1 MKLFLFFINSIYW
14 LWAFA
19 VPVIVAGLPAWY
31 LYEKT
36 HNNLPWSI
44 LLLIAGIIA
53 GFITAEAI
61 RRKYGLVNF
70 FSRLSATPDLD
81 EKEETTEK
89 SAAS

>member
-19 VPVIVAGLPAWY
+19 VPVIVTGLPAWY
-31 LYEKT
+31 FYEKNN
-36 HNNLPWSI
+36 NNLPWSV

-53 GFITAEAI
+53 GVITAEAI

-70 FSRLSATPDLD
+70 FSRVSAIPDLD
-81 EKEETTEK
+81 EKKETPEQ
-89 SAAS
+89 SEAS

>member
-19 VPVIVAGLPAWY
+19 VPVIVSGLPAWY
-31 LYEKT
+31 LYEKA
-36 HNNLPWSI
+36 HKNLPWSV
-44 LLLIAGIIA
+44 LLLIAGVVA
-53 GFITAEAI
+53 GVITAEAI

-81 EKEETTEK
+81 KKEETPEK
-89 SAAS
+89 SEVS